1 MHVLDHVLSVSDEEV
16 SHMMVPKQDHV
27 ERAVRVRCCGF
38 RVLYALCSIV
48 LSTPMWGVAAQGHI
62 IELTLV

>member
-16 SHMMVPKQDHV
+16 SHMMVPKT
-27 ERAVRVRCCGF
+27 RPISGTVRVRCCGF

-62 IELTLV
+62 IELTHV